1 MRFHRKMELFQV
13 FWDDQRNLFLEF
25 KKHEDEKQL
34 FLPETVKRINLRYE
48 ISKVFKRE
56 SYQKSLPHLV
66 SIKTIYFFNDFMA
79 FSIDLSE
86 INDPEEVQI
95 KILNLTIFLYAG
107 QRIEYSTKRTFT
119 LSEICINEDCYANFS
134 YEEINTENT
143 IETSITQEKVY
154 HEFEKDYKNLR
165 EKGTLV
171 YEKNKI
177 RRTATNNPMMSLI
190 RENTETMKNIV
201 DQLKEINYTLKN
213 LSLGNVNYTAP
224 APTRRGPPQSGIERI
239 KRVNGPRPNLAIQP
253 QAPFLPELKSI
264 MQDPEKFRSYLKP
277 MNEEELNIIILD
289 DEELEQ
295 KQELAIQRQIKRLE
309 KEQPKEIIIENLKKP

>member
-1 MRFHRKMELFQV
+1 MELFQV
-13 FWDDQRNLFLEF
+13 FLDDSKNLFLEF

-56 SYQKSLPHLV
+56 FYQNKLPQLI
-66 SIKTIYFFNDFMA
+66 SIKTFYFFNDFMA

-95 KILNLTIFLYAG
+95 KILNLTIFLFSG
-107 QRIEYSTKRTFT
+107 QRIEYSIKRTFT

-134 YEEINTENT
+134 YEEIKTENT
-143 IETSITQEKVY
+143 LETSITQEKVY
-154 HEFEKDYKNLR
+154 HEFEKDYKNLK
-165 EKGTLV
+165 EKGTLI

-177 RRTATNNPMMSLI
+177 NGTAHANPMMSLI

-213 LSLGNVNYTAP
+213 VSLGNVNYMAP
-224 APTRRGPPQSGIERI
+224 SPGRRGPPQRGIERI
-239 KRVNGPRPNLAIQP
+239 KRENGPRSSLAIQP

-264 MQDPEKFRSYLKP
+264 IQDPEKFRSYLKP
-277 MNEEELNIIILD
+277 MTEEELNIIILD
-289 DEELEQ
+289 DEELEE
-295 KQELAIQRQIKRLE
+295 KQELAIIRQIKRLE
-309 KEQPKEIIIENLKKP
+309 KEQPKELILENLQKPQ